1 MGTIAARFLLKRCN
15 CGNLD
20 LPPQG
25 AFDLWVRQGL
35 FFRGSQLQINPH
47 STKEKGKNK
56 GLLVE

>member
-1 MGTIAARFLLKRCN
+1 MGTIAVRFLLKRCN

-25 AFDLWVRQGL
+25 AFGLLEGLRL
-35 FFRGSQLQINPH
+35 FFHGHPLQIHRHN
-47 STKEKGKNK
+47 TKEKGKNK